1 MINLQE
7 VFDVTWDITCA
18 VITARREDLRF
29 IHEFIFVDPSYN
41 VSHRQWYD
49 IQSGKLTIVLGR
61 INCHGEPVRGVP
73 EIAWGYKKNSIP
85 KELMEAPITVM
96 SMIDRCGGK
105 GKQIRIDVE
114 CNEMTV
120 EILKQT
126 LADKALNFEEDS
138 PNE

>member
-1 MINLQE
+1 MINFKE

-18 VITARREDLRF
+18 DITARNENGRF
-29 IHEFIFVDPSYN
+29 IHEFIFTDQYYR
-41 VSHRQWYD
+41 VSSRQWYA
-49 IQSGKLTIVLGR
+49 IKSGELTIVLGK
-61 INCHGEPVRGVP
+61 INAHGDPARGGT
-73 EIAWGYKKNSIP
+73 ETGWGYKERSIP

-96 SMIDRCGGK
+96 SMRERCGG
-105 GKQIRIDVE
+105 GTQIRMDVE

>member
-1 MINLQE
+1 MINLKE

-29 IHEFIFVDPSYN
+29 IHEFIFADPSYR
-41 VSHRQWYD
+41 VSSRQWYD
-49 IQSGKLTIVLGR
+49 IKSGKLTVVLGK
-61 INCHGEPVRGVP
+61 INAHGEPTRGGS
-73 EIAWGYKKNSIP
+73 ETGWGYKERSIP

-96 SMIDRCGGK
+96 SMRDRCSGGT
-105 GKQIRIDVE
+105 QIRIDVE

-126 LADKALNFEEDS
+126 LAEKALNFEEDS

>member
-1 MINLQE
+1 MINLKE

-18 VITARREDLRF
+18 DITARAEDLSF
-29 IHEFIFVDPSYN
+29 IHEFIFADKSYF
-41 VSHRQWYD
+41 VSSHQWYK
-49 IQSGKLTIVLGR
+49 IQEGKLTIVPGP
-61 INCHGEPVRGVP
+61 INWHGQSVRGTS
-73 EIAWGYKKNSIP
+73 ESAWGFKERSIP

-96 SMIDRCGGK
+96 SMIERCGGR

-126 LADKALNFEEDS
+126 LADKALKWEEDS
-138 PNE
+138 PYE